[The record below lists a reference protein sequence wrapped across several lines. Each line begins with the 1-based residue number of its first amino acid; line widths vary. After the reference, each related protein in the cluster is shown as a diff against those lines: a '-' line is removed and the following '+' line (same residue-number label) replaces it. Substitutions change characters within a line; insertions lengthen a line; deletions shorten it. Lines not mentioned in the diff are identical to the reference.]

1 MIGLRRHTVRV
12 VEHDPEWASRFE
24 EEAATI
30 RRVGGPLVLDVQHVG
45 STAVPGLPAKPILDI
60 AVAVGSS
67 GDIPELV
74 RRLTAVGYIDR
85 GDGGRDGGYL
95 LVRDS
100 EPEVRTAHVHI
111 VERADPQWHRYV
123 VFRDI
128 LRRDDAIRQQYGDM
142 KKQLAAAYPTDR
154 ERYTTS
160 KSEFIQRVRS
170 APNKKIGF
178 GANGRQHPDN
188 QGNSNA

>member
-12 VEHDPEWASRFE
+12 VEHDPEWASLFE

-30 RRVGGPLVLDVQHVG
+30 CRAGGPLVLDVQHVG

-60 AVAVGSS
+60 AVAVRSS

-111 VERADPQWHRYV
+111 VECADPQWHRYV
-123 VFRDI
+123 VFRDT
-128 LRRDDAIRQQYGDM
+128 LRRDDEIRQQYGEM
-142 KKQLAAAYPTDR
+142 KKRLAAAYPTDR
-154 ERYTTS
+154 ERYTAS
-160 KSEFIQRVRS
+160 KNEFIRRVLGTDAQER
-170 APNKKIGF
+170 
-178 GANGRQHPDN
+178 
-188 QGNSNA
+188 